1 MRVQGAKSIN
11 GISGGNASDNFTNT
25 IVANSSNQVKMSF
38 GENVDGTASYQTDPI
53 AVTGLGIVN
62 FTELNVTNGIKL
74 MANGETS
81 KMVVQPLLP
90 ITQRPI
96 ISSAISIFLK
106 MPVSVFLPQR
116 I

>member
-38 GENVDGTASYQTDPI
+38 GENVDGTVYQTDPI

-74 MANGETS
+74 MANGGDI
-81 KMVVQPLLP
+81 KNG
-90 ITQRPI
+90 R
-96 ISSAISIFLK
+96 SATAANHATTYHQFGDIHLLK